1 MEAFKDV
8 FFNPGNIGFLAD
20 NLKRSFM
27 PFDREGFLS
36 EVLEN
41 LQVLEL
47 KQRSEHITRTL
58 KRYLPGDFLQA
69 TAILLDCL
77 HPETEQEL
85 ADQRSGEKG
94 VAGWMVMPLCDY
106 VAWYGKEH
114 LEISLAALK
123 EMTKRSSAEFAI
135 RHFLV
140 SHPEVTLEALTSWIG
155 DPNYHVRRL
164 VSEGSRPRLPW
175 GMRLSA
181 FVSDPAPLVPLLE
194 GLKDDSEE
202 YVRRSVANNL
212 NDIAKDHPD
221 LVAELARRW
230 MKGADEDRKKLVRH
244 ACRSLVKEG
253 HKGALMALGFGEPE
267 VCLESFRVLTP
278 QVVLGQ
284 ALEFEAAITSTGKQS
299 QNLMIDFAIHHQ
311 KANGTTS
318 PKVFKWQSFALAG
331 GAGKI
336 ARKRH
341 AIKPITTRKYYP
353 GQHSVELFANGR
365 SLGILDFELVI
376 GSL

>member
-8 FFNPGNIGFLAD
+8 FFNPEKIGFLAD
-20 NLKRSFM
+20 NLKRNYEI
-27 PFDREGFLS
+27 FDRESFLA

-41 LQVLEL
+41 LQTLEL

-58 KRYLPGDFLQA
+58 KRYLPEDFLEA
-69 TAILLDCL
+69 REILLACL

-85 ADQRSGEKG
+85 ADQRSDKSGL
-94 VAGWMVMPLCDY
+94 AGWMVMPLCDY
-106 VAWYGKEH
+106 MAWYGKEH
-114 LEISLAALK
+114 LQVSLAALR
-123 EMTKRSSAEFAI
+123 EMTKRSSSEFAI

-140 SHPEVTLEALTSWIG
+140 SHREETLEALESWVG

-175 GMRLSA
+175 GMRLSG
-181 FVSDPAPLVPLLE
+181 FVSDPAPLLPLLE
-194 GLKDDSEE
+194 GLKDDPEE

-221 LVAELARRW
+221 LVAELAQRW
-230 MKGADEDRKKLVRH
+230 MKSADENRKKLVRH
-244 ACRSLVKEG
+244 ACRSLVKDG
-253 HKGALMALGFGEPE
+253 HKGALAALGFGEPE
-267 VCLESFRVLTP
+267 VSLERFQVLTP
-278 QVVLGQ
+278 RVVLGQ
-284 ALEFEAAITSTGKQS
+284 ALEFEAIITSTGRLA

-318 PKVFKWQSFALAG
+318 AKVFKWQSFSLAA
-331 GAGKI
+331 GAGKV

-341 AIKPITTRKYYP
+341 GIKPITTRKYYP
-353 GQHSVELFANGR
+353 GRHSVELFANGK
-365 SLGILDFELVI
+365 SLGIHDFELVMENP
-376 GSL
+376 